1 MCLLFSRI
9 KPLRFGAI
17 ESIVV
22 VGFLSDVACRMLYG
36 INAARDASQATL
48 ILPSMS
54 PLTEL
59 HPIGSVTRGAL
70 CAIAL
75 TTVIMLIARRPV
87 RAHLNTQIAWTCSR
101 SQYGSYLRYA
111 ISHASALT
119 TWVLAMVGTSL
130 ILVVRSHAHIDRTFS
145 PPSVIWKGPFQEYL
159 TTLSLSGY
167 GFLAFAIAYGLHKG
181 NRSKGMS
188 QLIFATGTLF
198 AMAILG
204 FSLLFLL
211 GPDD

>member
-1 MCLLFSRI
+1 MRC
-9 KPLRFGAI
+9 GAI

-22 VGFLSDVACRMLYG
+22 VGILSDVACRMLHG
-36 INAARDASQATL
+36 INTARDASQATM
-48 ILPSMS
+48 ILPAMS

-70 CAIAL
+70 CSIAL

-87 RAHLNTQIAWTCSR
+87 RTHLNTQIAWTCSR

-119 TWVLAMVGTSL
+119 TWALAIVGTSL
-130 ILVVRSHAHIDRTFS
+130 LVIVRSHAHIDRTFAK
-145 PPSVIWKGPFQEYL
+145 PSVIWKGPFQEYL
-159 TTLSLSGY
+159 TPLSLSGY
-167 GFLAFAIAYGLHKG
+167 GFLAFAIGYGLHKG

-198 AMAILG
+198 AMAILA